1 MKYSHTK
8 SSKDNIRKHS
18 EDKRNHFRKVS
29 SHKTVERVYGHFH
42 GLFGASLGA
51 SYDKSTGE
59 ISKTHRADSIE

>member
-8 SSKDNIRKHS
+8 SKTPKELEKISKSRDL
-18 EDKRNHFRKVS
+18 RKVS

-42 GLFGASLGA
+42 GLFGGSLGA